1 MYFVYILHS
10 THIDRYYIGHTSDIQ
25 IRIER
30 HNNGSS
36 RFTARAAD
44 WELVYQEEYVT
55 KGEAMKRENDL
66 IHRYTRHIKKLLM
79 RFALDKWK
87 F

>member
-25 IRIER
+25 IRIEC

-36 RFTARAAD
+36 RYTARAKD
-44 WELVYQEEYVT
+44 WKLVYQEEYET
-55 KGEAMKRENDL
+55 KGEAMKRENEIKQKKSRVYIEEL
-66 IHRYTRHIKKLLM
+66 INSGGRP
-79 RFALDKWK
+79 D
-87 F
+87 